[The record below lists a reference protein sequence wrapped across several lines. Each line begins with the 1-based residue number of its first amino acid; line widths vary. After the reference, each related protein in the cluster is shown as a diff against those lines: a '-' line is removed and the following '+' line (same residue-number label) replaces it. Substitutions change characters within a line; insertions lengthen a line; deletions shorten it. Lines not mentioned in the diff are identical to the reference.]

1 MLYCH
6 MLFSAAHAASQTEA
20 SSVLV
25 TLADNMK
32 CDVVCCGAL
41 FCSVLFCA
49 GNSCCLQMLP
59 VCFVGIHSVRDTR
72 NLRCFVVLCYTLY
85 CYVRCCDLLL
95 CDILCFVTYATYRM
109 DTFCV
114 VLCTVLSCYILFC
127 PDLWASI
134 KQQIICFVVLC
145 IVMFCPVLSLFVIY
159 LRLTCCLVLAHK
171 ICLTRMLCR

>member
-6 MLFSAAHAASQTEA
+6 VLFSAAHAASRVKVL
-20 SSVLV
+20 SVLV

-32 CDVVCCGAL
+32 CDVVCCI
-41 FCSVLFCA
+41 VLFYA
-49 GNSCCLQMLP
+49 VLFYPAIGNSCCLQMLP
-59 VCFVGIHSVRDTR
+59 VYFYGIHSVRDTR

-109 DTFCV
+109 DTFCA
-114 VLCTVLSCYILFC
+114 VLCTILSCIILPCTVLFCYILFC

-134 KQQIICFVVLC
+134 KQQTICFVV
-145 IVMFCPVLSLFVIY
+145 
-159 LRLTCCLVLAHK
+159 
-171 ICLTRMLCR
+171 